1 MATRVRR
8 PEPGIAAKFEAA
20 CPRCPD
26 PIGRGDRVVFQ
37 RGVYIHVGCASGQDD
52 E

>member
-1 MATRVRR
+1 MATRARR
-8 PEPGIAAKFEAA
+8 QPGIVANFEGT

-26 PIGRGDRVVFQ
+26 PISRGDRVVFQ
-37 RGVYIHVGCASGQDD
+37 RGVYIHVTCASGQDD